1 MKNKRIH
8 AGFTLAE
15 TLLTVALLGIVLS
28 VVGAAFMA
36 MRETY
41 TKVTLKAEALTLYS
55 TAEMELS
62 DQMHNASDITTDN
75 NNVSFISDGMTYA
88 YVNDSDK
95 GILLTTGG
103 EPLVTDKTNSSGL
116 YTAFDNY
123 SYQNGVFTMNL
134 QVKHGTDI
142 IYQHKIKVKPY
153 AEVIHEE

>member
-8 AGFTLAE
+8 AGFTIAE

-62 DQMHNASDITTDN
+62 DQMHNASDITVENDT
-75 NNVSFISDGMTYA
+75 VSFVSDGLTYTYA
-88 YVNDSDK
+88 NDSNK
-95 GILLTTGG
+95 GILTQADGN
-103 EPLVTDKTNSSGL
+103 PIVSDKTNSSGL
-116 YTAFDNY
+116 YTEFDDY
-123 SYQNGVFTMNL
+123 GYDNGIFTMNL
-134 QVKHGTDI
+134 QVKHGNDI
-142 IYQHKIKVKPY
+142 IYQHEIKVKPY
-153 AEVIHEE
+153 AEVNS

>member
-1 MKNKRIH
+1 MKKRNN

-75 NNVSFISDGMTYA
+75 DQLSFVSDGLTYTYA
-88 YVNDSDK
+88 NDSDK
-95 GILLTTGG
+95 GILLQADGD
-103 EPLVTDKTNSSGL
+103 PLVTDKTNSSDL

-123 SYQNGVFTMNL
+123 SYDNGVFTMNL
-134 QVKHGTDI
+134 QVKHGSDI
-142 IYQHKIKVKPY
+142 IYEHEIKVKPY